1 MMAPLSGIKVLDLTT
16 VAMGPLASQWL
27 GDLGADVIKVE
38 APGGD
43 SSRQTGPAVEA
54 GMAALYLGVNRNKRS
69 IVLDLKKSPAREALL
84 RLIDDADV
92 LMHNIRPQKLAKL
105 GISPEQVLARNPK
118 LIYAS
123 LLGFGEG
130 GRYGGRPAYDDII
143 QGMAGNAD
151 LMARQNGI
159 PNYLP
164 TISADKT
171 TGLMA
176 AMAILAA
183 LSGRHRTGRGV
194 AIEIPMFECMAGFNL
209 VEHLYGSAFEPAI
222 QPMGYSRVL
231 SAYRRPYKTSDGHLC
246 LMPYTDAH
254 WRTFFE
260 AADAADAAADPRFR
274 TMADRTKNID
284 QLYEL
289 TGRLV
294 SQRTTDEWLAI
305 CENSSIPAAPILGLE
320 DLLKDEHL
328 ADVSFFEEI
337 DDPLM
342 GRLRFPGVPILFDGV
357 RPGIDLP
364 PRLGEHTREVL
375 LQAGVPLEDVESI
388 LADAQSPTNSGA

>member
-1 MMAPLSGIKVLDLTT
+1 MNPLTGIKVLDLTT

-27 GDLGADVIKVE
+27 GDFGADVIKIEVP
-38 APGGD
+38 AGD

-69 IVLDLKKSPAREALL
+69 IVLDLKKEHSKKALL
-84 RLIDDADV
+84 KLIDGADV

-105 GISPEQVLARNPK
+105 GIDPDQVLTRNPK

-123 LLGFGEG
+123 LLGFGEA

-143 QGMAGNAD
+143 QGMSGNAN
-151 LMARQNGI
+151 LMARQNGK
-159 PNYLP
+159 PNYFP

-194 AIEIPMFECMAGFNL
+194 AIEIPMFECMAAFNL
-209 VEHLYGSAFEPAI
+209 VEHLYGSTFNPPIA
-222 QPMGYSRVL
+222 PMGYSRVL
-231 SAYRRPYKTSDGHLC
+231 SSHRQPYKTSDDYIC

-254 WRTFFE
+254 WHAFFE
-260 AADAADAAADPRFR
+260 AADAHDAAADPRFK

-289 TGRLV
+289 TGKLIFE
-294 SQRTTDEWLAI
+294 RTTGEWLAI
-305 CENSSIPAAPILGLE
+305 CERLSIPAAPILGLD
-320 DLLKDEHL
+320 DLLRDAHL
-328 ADVSFFEEI
+328 ADVGFFEEVN
-337 DDPLM
+337 DPSM
-342 GRLRFPGVPILFDGV
+342 GRLRFSGVPVLFDGV
-357 RPGIDLP
+357 RPEINLP
-364 PRLGEHTREVL
+364 PRLGEHTRDVL
-375 LQAGVPLEDVESI
+375 LQAGVPLDDVEHI
-388 LADAQSPTNSGA
+388 LADARGSIDSAT